1 MKIREKIAVKISC
14 NLFFAISC
22 LKTDRGMSIKSLE
35 KVWQIRIYTIKERE
49 LTNKK

>member
-35 KVWQIRIYTIKERE
+35 KVWQNKNIYYKRKRINE
-49 LTNKK
+49 